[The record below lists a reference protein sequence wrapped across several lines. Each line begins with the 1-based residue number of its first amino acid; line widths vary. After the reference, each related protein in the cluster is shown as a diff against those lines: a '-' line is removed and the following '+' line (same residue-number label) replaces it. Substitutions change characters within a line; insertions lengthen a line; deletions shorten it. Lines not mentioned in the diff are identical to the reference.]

1 MSSAMMEIISPL
13 TVAVQIASLSL
24 GKLFAEMESLK
35 RRSSVMTEITFL
47 LMGVVLIAS
56 LRCHRLFVETDSLNR
71 LRNVT
76 TTTDFPTMGAMC
88 SVKWKMAGHAHKMD

>member
-1 MSSAMMEIISPL
+1 ME
-13 TVAVQIASLSL
+13 LSIEML
-24 GKLFAEMESLK
+24 GKNA
-35 RRSSVMTEITFL
+35 MTTTKCRMMDAL
-47 LMGVVLIAS
+47 LTAS